1 MSTQEVADKLVGM
14 CREGKFDE
22 VYKKL
27 FADDAVAIE
36 PDSSPAPRTEGK
48 PALLAKAAQF
58 NEMVEEMHGFSVSE
72 PIVADTYFAC
82 TMLLDATMKGQGRQ
96 KMVEV
101 CVYGV
106 KDGKVVSEQFFY

>member
-1 MSTQEVADKLVGM
+1 MSTKEVADKLVAM
-14 CREGKFDE
+14 CREGKFAD
-22 VYKKL
+22 VYKEM

-36 PDSSPAPRTEGK
+36 PDVSPAPRTEGK
-48 PALLAKAAQF
+48 KALLQKAAQF
-58 NEMVEEMHGFSVSE
+58 NDMVEEMHAFSVSD
-72 PIVADTYFAC
+72 PIVADSYFAC

-96 KMVEV
+96 KMEEV